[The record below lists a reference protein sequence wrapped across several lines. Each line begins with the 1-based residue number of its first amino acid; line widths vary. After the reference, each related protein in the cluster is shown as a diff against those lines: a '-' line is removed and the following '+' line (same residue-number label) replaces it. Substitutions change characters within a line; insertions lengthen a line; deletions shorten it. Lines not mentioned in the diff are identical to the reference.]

1 MFNFS
6 TTFQFQ
12 HRPLYIHGVDRNFL
26 LWQRMYKW
34 CWNCKINSLISNGR
48 VVKAPLNFNVILY
61 MMNTSLIFAGIMQ
74 MSDYFYPLPCGQVG
88 RVPGTTVLLSWVT
101 RFDPTRGNMKFS
113 LVKTNNKVRLVFGVS
128 RFKPESKFCHFVKF
142 KKQDNKWKFK
152 LMQVFQKKASDCQKP
167 CGQVGRALG
176 TTLLLS
182 WVPGFD
188 STRDD
193 IIFSFIENQDF
204 P

>member
-1 MFNFS
+1 MRWPQIASKTSLGLGFHEYWTKKLAKICCLLWKNLMFNFS
-6 TTFQFQ
+6 TSFQFQ

-48 VVKAPLNFNVILY
+48 VVKALNFNVILY

-113 LVKTNNKVRLVFGVS
+113 LVKTNNKVRLG
-128 RFKPESKFCHFVKF
+128 
-142 KKQDNKWKFK
+142 
-152 LMQVFQKKASDCQKP
+152 
-167 CGQVGRALG
+167 
-176 TTLLLS
+176 
-182 WVPGFD
+182 
-188 STRDD
+188 
-193 IIFSFIENQDF
+193 
-204 P
+204 

>member
-48 VVKAPLNFNVILY
+48 VVKALNFNVILY

-113 LVKTNNKVRLVFGVS
+113 LVKTNNKVRLGWFLECLDSNQSQSFVILWNLKNRITNES
-128 RFKPESKFCHFVKF
+128 SSLCKYFKRKLFRSSKAM
-142 KKQDNKWKFK
+142 W
-152 LMQVFQKKASDCQKP
+152 S
-167 CGQVGRALG
+167 
-176 TTLLLS
+176 S
-182 WVPGFD
+182 W
-188 STRDD
+188 
-193 IIFSFIENQDF
+193 
-204 P
+204 

>member
-34 CWNCKINSLISNGR
+34 CWNCKINSLISNAEMYKPYTRNGR
-48 VVKAPLNFNVILY
+48 VVKALNFRMAQVWFL
-61 MMNTSLIFAGIMQ
+61 MNTS
-74 MSDYFYPLPCGQVG
+74 LPCGQVG

-142 KKQDNKWKFK
+142 EKQDNKWKFK
-152 LMQVFQKKASDCQKP
+152 LMQVFQKKAFQIIKSHVVKL
-167 CGQVGRALG
+167 VER
-176 TTLLLS
+176 
-182 WVPGFD
+182 WVQHYCYLECPG
-188 STRDD
+188 SIPPGMT
-193 IIFSFIENQDF
+193 
-204 P
+204 